1 MYMATRI
8 AVSPAVIAWLR
19 RSAGASL
26 EQAAKL
32 ANTSPVQFERW
43 ENGET
48 APTINQLRTLSKAFR
63 QPFGIFLRAEAPA
76 RELETP
82 RDFRTHQ
89 GAVAERNDPRL
100 LLQLRM
106 AERRRQQAL
115 DLLEELQ
122 EEPPQLELAL
132 ELRDDP
138 ERAGQA
144 VRQALGIT
152 RESQRAWRTGEVAL
166 SRLRD
171 LVEKAGVLVGQFT
184 RLDLSEARGA
194 SVATFP
200 MPLILVNPRDPASAR
215 VFTLLHETTHLGLHV
230 SGICDIDDDL
240 ERPPEEQRL
249 EIFCNA
255 VAAAA
260 LVPERELFENPVV
273 RAHGRQAVW
282 SDDELDQIRRDFG
295 VSKYVIL
302 RRLLTFERTTNEFY
316 RAAHERWNEE
326 FRNRE
331 QQPGFVPHYRKAI
344 SASGKQF
351 ARLVLRAYHED
362 IITLSEAS
370 DYLRTKAKN
379 LPAIEGEVL

>member
-1 MYMATRI
+1 MTTRI

-32 ANTSPVQFERW
+32 ANTSAAQFERW
-43 ENGET
+43 ETGEK

-63 QPFGIFLRAEAPA
+63 QPFAIFLRTEAPPH
-76 RELETP
+76 EPETP
-82 RDFRTHQ
+82 KDFRSHQ
-89 GAVAERNDPRL
+89 GVAAERNDPRL

-106 AERRRQQAL
+106 AERRRIQAL
-115 DLLEELQ
+115 ELLDELV
-122 EEPPQLELAL
+122 EEPPQLNLAL
-132 ELRDDP
+132 RLGDDP

-144 VRQALGIT
+144 VREALGIN
-152 RESQRAWRTGEVAL
+152 REAQRSWRTGEVAL
-166 SRLRD
+166 ARLRD
-171 LVEKAGVLVGQFT
+171 LLEQAGVLVGQFT
-184 RLDLSEARGA
+184 RVDLTEARGA
-194 SVATFP
+194 SVAVFP
-200 MPLILVNPRDPASAR
+200 LPLILINPRDPAPAR
-215 VFTLLHETTHLGLHV
+215 VFTLLHETTHLGLRV
-230 SGICDIDDDL
+230 SGICDIDDEL

-260 LVPERELFENPVV
+260 LVPEQDLLGHQLV
-273 RAHGRQAVW
+273 RGHGREPIW
-282 SDDELDQIRRDFG
+282 TDELLDQIRRDFG
-295 VSKYVIL
+295 TSRYVVL
-302 RRLLTFERTTNEFY
+302 RRLLAFERTTDEFY
-316 RAAHERWNEE
+316 QRAHNRWNEE

-331 QQPGFVPHYRKAI
+331 QQPGFVPPHRKAI
-344 SASGKQF
+344 SAAGKQF

-379 LPAIEGEVL
+379 LSAIEDEVL